1 MDNRVKPGI
10 GKLLLVLIVFVLA
23 VVYIFVALGSSDP
36 LWFWP
41 GFNAR
46 PDKIIIH
53 CAGQET
59 ILTST
64 SPGYAELTEALC
76 QTVPKIQGFYASLGI
91 SEGTMQEYK
100 SKALVVEVFY
110 ARPIFIHSPF
120 NFGRPDSLLIPL
132 SGLHSELNV
141 LFGGHEGVYWA
152 GALRLKSTEP
162 LRKVIEE
169 LGY

>member
-1 MDNRVKPGI
+1 MVGEVKPRI
-10 GKLLLVLIVFVLA
+10 GRLFLVLVIFVLVA
-23 VVYIFVALGSSDP
+23 VYIVAALGSSDP

-53 CAGQET
+53 RASQET
-59 ILTST
+59 ILTPA
-64 SPGYAELTEALC
+64 SPGYAELTEALR
-76 QTVPKIQGFYASLGI
+76 QTVPKIQGFYASLGL

-100 SKALVVEVFY
+100 SKDLVVEVFY
-110 ARPIFIHSPF
+110 AQPISIHSPF
-120 NFGRPDSLLIPL
+120 HFGRPDSLLIPL
-132 SGLHSELNV
+132 SGLHSESNV
-141 LFGGHEGVYWA
+141 IFGGHEGKYWA

-162 LRKVIEE
+162 LRKAIEE